1 VSQPSSTGSSS
12 CSTRPWHKL
21 ALAAIGVVYGDIGT
35 SPLYAMKESFF
46 GAHSVGVSEP
56 HIYGVLSLIFW
67 SVMAVVS
74 FKYVTIIMRAD
85 NNGQGGSLAL
95 LALVG
100 RTVHGT
106 RGAFPVA
113 VLGVLAA
120 ALFYGD
126 SMITPAI
133 SVLSAVE
140 GLSVAVP
147 HLTSYVV
154 PITVGILVGLFVLQ
168 SRGTT
173 HIGKIFGPVMVIWFL
188 TLAVLG
194 IRGILLHPEILLAL
208 DPRYAIDFFVV
219 DKGLAFLALGS
230 VVLAMTGAE
239 ALYADMGHFG
249 REPIRRTWFLFILPA
264 LMLNYL
270 GQGALLLD
278 QPGSTENPFYGLAP
292 GWALLPL
299 VGLATMAAVIA
310 SQAVISGAFSV
321 TQQAI
326 QLGFLPRMKILHTS
340 SSEMGQI
347 YIPVIN
353 WMLMASVIAL
363 VAGFGSSGNLAA
375 AYGVAVTSTMLID
388 TLLAFLYV
396 RNVARWSYAK
406 AIPMFG
412 IFLAIDIA
420 YVGANVV
427 KIPDGGWFPL
437 GVAVVIFVMLTTW
450 KRGRELL
457 FDRLRSDTVPIEV
470 FLRSSKRSVHRVT
483 GTAIYMTGSGD
494 TVPHA
499 LLHNLKHNKVLHERN
514 VLLTVISQDVPI
526 IPLSQRVEVEELKDG
541 FWRLR
546 IRYGFMELTDVPA
559 ALALAEAAG
568 LRIDLFDTSFF
579 LSRQTIIPTR
589 RPGMALW
596 REALFAWMSR
606 NAATAMDFFRLPPD
620 RVVELGTQIEI

>member
-1 VSQPSSTGSSS
+1 VSQPSSTGSSA

-21 ALAAIGVVYGDIGT
+21 ALGAIGVVYGDIGT

-85 NNGQGGSLAL
+85 NNGEGGSLAL

-147 HLTSYVV
+147 RLTSYVV
-154 PITVGILVGLFVLQ
+154 PITGGILVGLFVLQ
-168 SRGTT
+168 SRGTS
-173 HIGKIFGPVMVIWFL
+173 HIGKIFGPVMVVWFL
-188 TLAVLG
+188 TLAILG
-194 IRGILLHPEILLAL
+194 IRGIMLHPEILLAL
-208 DPRYAIDFFVV
+208 DPRYAIDFFMV
-219 DKGLAFLALGS
+219 DKRLAFLALGS
-230 VVLAMTGAE
+230 VVLALTGAE

-278 QPGSTENPFYGLAP
+278 QPESTDNPFYGLAP
-292 GWALLPL
+292 DWALLPL

-326 QLGFLPRMKILHTS
+326 QMGFLPRMKILHTS

-353 WMLMASVIAL
+353 WMLMASVLAL
-363 VAGFGSSGNLAA
+363 VVGFGSSGSLAA
-375 AYGVAVTSTMLID
+375 AYGIAVTSTMLID

-396 RNVARWSYAK
+396 RGVAHWSYAK
-406 AIPMFG
+406 AIPLFG
-412 IFLAIDIA
+412 IFLAIDVA
-420 YVGANVV
+420 YVSANIV

-437 GVAVVIFVMLTTW
+437 GVGLVIFVMLTTW

-457 FDRLRSDTVPIEV
+457 FESLRNDTVPIEV

-514 VLLTVISQDVPI
+514 VLLTVVSEDVPS
-526 IPLSQRVEVEELKDG
+526 IPLSQRVEIEDLKDG
-541 FWRLR
+541 FWRAR

-559 ALALAEAAG
+559 ALTLAEAAG